1 MRFEPNKAFPH
12 PVLRPSVRDNDS
24 DYPGHDIQT
33 ILDVASD
40 PDDALIRVSIEF
52 MLQHPDLLDLLADGY
67 AEYGCLVWCQSTL
80 YRDLALSR
88 ERQFTRDYKF
98 GTLSDIVELRPMVVA
113 VRDIKGYRSD
123 SWHPEFGQR
132 GFDIA
137 AGSLLAQD
145 ETLQFPATQEFLK
158 PVTSVFDVEAD
169 PGIDQGSF
177 DVVFGNR
184 ITIKMHPKE
193 RDVFLAARMNLNH
206 RGNILAGIM
215 MPVVLVALTEL
226 AELDPLE
233 RQHEEWGR
241 AFEFALERINVSV
254 DDINANRV
262 SAIAVAQRLLGQPLR
277 RMTFM
282 VEDRE

>member
-40 PDDALIRVSIEF
+40 PDDAMIQVSIEF
-52 MLQHPDLLDLLADGY
+52 MLQHPDLLDLIADGY

-80 YRDLALSR
+80 YRDLAHSR
-88 ERQFTRDYKF
+88 ERQFTRKYKF
-98 GTLSDIVELRPMVVA
+98 GALSDIVELRPMVVA
-113 VRDIKGYRSD
+113 VRDIKGYRSN

-158 PVTSVFDVEAD
+158 PVTSVFDVVAD
-169 PGIDQGSF
+169 PGIDEGSF
-177 DVVFGNR
+177 DVDFANR
-184 ITIKMHPKE
+184 IRIKMHPKD

-215 MPVVLVALTEL
+215 LPVVLVALTEL
-226 AELDPLE
+226 SELDPLE

-241 AFEFALERINVSV
+241 AFEFALERINVNV
-254 DDINANRV
+254 DDINANRI
-262 SAIAVAQRLLGQPLR
+262 SAITVAQRLLGQPLR

-282 VEDRE
+282 LEDQE